1 MGYLF
6 NSLFSY
12 LLLIK
17 VKVIKPAI
25 KQPAQVDKYNT
36 KALDKESLSNEKTEA
51 SFNSYEVKIVLNW
64 TKINTSVFLIT
75 SNSIFSFSFVSCTCI
90 VQ

>member
-1 MGYLF
+1 M
-6 NSLFSY
+6 
-12 LLLIK
+12 K
-17 VKVIKPAI
+17 
-25 KQPAQVDKYNT
+25 
-36 KALDKESLSNEKTEA
+36 KTEA

-75 SNSIFSFSFVSCTCI
+75 SNSIFLFSFVSCTYI

>member
-17 VKVIKPAI
+17 VKAIKPAI
-25 KQPAQVDKYNT
+25 KQPAPIDKYNT
-36 KALDKESLSNEKTEA
+36 KALDNKLLSNEK
-51 SFNSYEVKIVLNW
+51 NW
-64 TKINTSVFLIT
+64 S
-75 SNSIFSFSFVSCTCI
+75 
-90 VQ
+90 

>member
-17 VKVIKPAI
+17 VKAIKPAI
-25 KQPAQVDKYNT
+25 KQPVPIDKYNT
-36 KALDKESLSNEKTEA
+36 KALDKESLSHEGCEA
-51 SFNSYEVKIVLNW
+51 GYN
-64 TKINTSVFLIT
+64 
-75 SNSIFSFSFVSCTCI
+75 
-90 VQ
+90 